1 MGKATL
7 EEMSATKI
15 DWKTEESHVLL
26 NPRFSSPKKGGIA
39 KLQAIFTQFP
49 GHIWV
54 TTSGTTQN
62 LNNALRFVGLS
73 KTAFAFSAE
82 SVNRFL
88 ESSSS
93 DRWLCCLP
101 EFHVGGL
108 GIMARASHS
117 GAKVVCMQQWNAVE
131 FARMMDQEKCTL
143 TSLVPAQVFD
153 LVKLQ
158 IQAPKHVRTV
168 LVGAGALNA
177 ELQGMARRLGWPVIS
192 SYGMTE
198 CASTIAIQANPSTPS
213 LVLLEHIQAKIDN
226 KGVICLKSPS
236 LFSVKAEVTEKEVLI
251 EDTKSEGW
259 YNTGDHG
266 EMSGRELRLC
276 GRGEDFI
283 KIGGESVL
291 FSKLEACLDEVKT
304 KMLFKGDCA
313 LVKVPDER
321 LGSVIHLAVAESGLP
336 ATNDLR
342 EAFNANVLP
351 FEKIREVHQLES
363 IPRSAL
369 KKVLKAE
376 LLQKLKL
383 V

>member
-1 MGKATL
+1 MGKVDL

-15 DWKTEESHVLL
+15 DWKSEESHVLL
-26 NPRFSSPKKGGIA
+26 NPRFSSPPKGGIK
-39 KLQAIFTQFP
+39 KLQAIFAQFP

-54 TTSGTTQN
+54 TTSGTTQQM
-62 LNNALRFVGLS
+62 NNALRFVGLS
-73 KTAFAFSAE
+73 KTAFGFSAE

-101 EFHVGGL
+101 LFHVGGL
-108 GIMARASHS
+108 GIMARAFHS
-117 GAKVVCMQQWNAVE
+117 GAKVVFMHQWNAVE
-131 FARMMDQEKCTL
+131 FARLLDQEKCTL

-153 LVKLQ
+153 LVKQ
-158 IQAPKHVRTV
+158 EIHAPKYVRTV

-177 ELQGMARRLGWPVIS
+177 ELQGMARRLGWPVIA

-198 CASTIAIQANPSTPS
+198 CASTIAIQANASTSS

-236 LFSVKAEVTEKEVLI
+236 LFSVKAEVSEDEVLL
-251 EDTKSEGW
+251 EDTKRDGW
-259 YNTGDHG
+259 YHTGDHG

-276 GRGEDFI
+276 GREEDFI

-291 FSKLEACLDEVKT
+291 FSKLEACLEEVKT

-313 LVKVPDER
+313 LVKIPDER
-321 LGSVIHLAVAESGLP
+321 LGFVIHLAVAESDLL
-336 ATNDLR
+336 ATTSLK
-342 EAFNANVLP
+342 EAFNAKVLP
-351 FEKIREVHQLES
+351 FEKIREVHRLDS

-369 KKVLKAE
+369 KKVLKTE
-376 LLQKLKL
+376 LLQKLNL
-383 V
+383 A